1 VGAAASPTVQE
12 NFLAQKQKGVTLKSN
27 SFIKHG
33 SPHWL
38 TERIFSITFQ
48 LEEKPLKP
56 QKPPR
61 TYRNP
66 IYVAKEYA
74 QMLESGRAKSKS
86 DIGRKLNIS
95 RVRVWQYLRLLK
107 LNASL
112 IKSMEQLG
120 DPLTKQV
127 ITERFLRPYLLKSH
141 KKQKKLANRLRAM
154 SF

>member
-1 VGAAASPTVQE
+1 
-12 NFLAQKQKGVTLKSN
+12 
-27 SFIKHG
+27 
-33 SPHWL
+33 
-38 TERIFSITFQ
+38 
-48 LEEKPLKP
+48 
-56 QKPPR
+56 
-61 TYRNP
+61 
-66 IYVAKEYA
+66 
-74 QMLESGRAKSKS
+74 MLESGRAKSKS